1 MPAARKLHSGSHLY
15 CSRALAHEREALRPA
30 GGRIEQ
36 RRVELVNR
44 FDAQEGERL
53 VDLLVEELED
63 PADAR
68 LAGGK
73 QRIHVRAAEQH
84 GPGAERAAALGA
96 APDGQSETIA
106 GSTKVEPLPGGN
118 LGDGEVVWL
127 IGNRLEQVVT
137 RTRERLGRV
146 ASLDPISED
155 LLIGIAAALEKQ
167 LWMLRAQRAGV

>member
-1 MPAARKLHSGSHLY
+1 VTAQFHIPITAAD
-15 CSRALAHEREALRPA
+15 REVAA
-30 GGRIEQ
+30 
-36 RRVELVNR
+36 EL
-44 FDAQEGERL
+44 QGML
-53 VDLLVEELED
+53 VDLIDLALIGKHAHWNVVGPHFRSVHLELDELVESWRELSD
-63 PADAR
+63 D
-68 LAGGK
+68 
-73 QRIHVRAAEQH
+73 V
-84 GPGAERAAALGA
+84 AERAAALGA